1 MTIER
6 AMTIEQRAYF
16 AAGDEVHYLCGWA
29 SRGRV
34 HLEASRSLTL
44 TPKEAREAAR
54 SLLFAAAR
62 AEEHG

>member
-1 MTIER
+1 MTV
-6 AMTIEQRAYF
+6 EQRAYF
-16 AAGDEVHYLCGWA
+16 AAGDEVHYLTGWA
-29 SRGRV
+29 DKGRV

-62 AEEHG
+62 AEEHAGD